1 MTNGNK
7 DAEWLSG
14 MEEFDPGK
22 RHPFMSKVHTDWK
35 YVVCLVAFR
44 LKVRTRP
51 EVHATSEVQIGVATT
66 IPICFAWYFDAIIF
80 FASVSQICWSLSTSK
95 ILQPRHIHLSRF
107 ARQAAAPR

>member
-66 IPICFAWYFDAIIF
+66 IPYYTYLFCLVF
-80 FASVSQICWSLSTSK
+80 
-95 ILQPRHIHLSRF
+95 
-107 ARQAAAPR
+107 